1 MNRLAT
7 ALALTLALVACGGS
21 SGRPDPAIAIVS
33 PTAGASVTLV
43 GTSKSVSLTYT
54 LTNFTTAA
62 PGTCG
67 GVQNCGHIHVLIDGP
82 ACTPSGAL
90 YNNSSNSSTQA
101 TAIFASCPTPTGTHT
116 MELQL
121 HDDVHNPVNN
131 NAGQQVK
138 ASVAIVAN

>member
-7 ALALTLALVACGGS
+7 ALALTLAACGGS
-21 SGRPDPAIAIVS
+21 SGRQDPTIAIVS
-33 PTAGASVTLV
+33 PTAGASVPL
-43 GTSKSVSLTYT
+43 GTTASKSVSLSYT

-101 TAIFASCPTPTGTHT
+101 TAIFASCNNPTGPHT
-116 MELQL
+116 VELQL
-121 HDDVHNPVNN
+121 HDDVHSPVNN

-138 ASVAIVAN
+138 ASVAIITQ